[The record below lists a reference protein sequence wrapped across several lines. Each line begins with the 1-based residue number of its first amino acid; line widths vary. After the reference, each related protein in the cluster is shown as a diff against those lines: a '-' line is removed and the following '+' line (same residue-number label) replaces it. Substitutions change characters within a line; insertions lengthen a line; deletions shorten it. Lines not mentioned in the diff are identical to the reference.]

1 MYCFNDT
8 CKIFKWLER
17 RKMETAKE
25 MTLSRLI
32 AEENYIRY
40 KVQKVSRFYGMHLI
54 EILKI
59 FF

>member
-1 MYCFNDT
+1 
-8 CKIFKWLER
+8 
-17 RKMETAKE
+17 METAKE

-54 EILKI
+54 EILEI